1 MQSSLESMKIVAC
14 VWPSELQGTS
24 LGAGAGAVCD
34 LDELIAQIQD
44 EENLIWV
51 VYPLLSQTE
60 LNQPERVD
68 EWTNFYRPLVA
79 LHNRGVSNLVFKA
92 KDSLIDSTQTPLGAV
107 DLSDPLLLKL
117 GSQLFPDA
125 FETQDQ
131 LELLASGL
139 NRDPVFAPTNL
150 EYTSL
155 ELLRLIKAF
164 SCSQSPV
171 QPAVDHV
178 VAAHNL
184 HDSLYKQKSE
194 LMQAQ
199 LSLLQGEFARLN
211 DELNCLR
218 EESLLTAD
226 LIFKAG
232 DRLLKS

>member
-1 MQSSLESMKIVAC
+1 MKIVAC

-24 LGAGAGAVCD
+24 LDVGAGAVYD

-60 LNQPERVD
+60 LNQPERLD
-68 EWTNFYRPLVA
+68 EWINFYRPLVA
-79 LHNRGVSNLVFKA
+79 LYNRGVSNLVFKA
-92 KDSLIDSTQTPLGAV
+92 KDSLLDSTQEALGTA
-107 DLSDPLLLKL
+107 DLFDSLLLKL

-139 NRDPVFAPTNL
+139 NRDPVFTPTNL
-150 EYTSL
+150 EYTSH
-155 ELLRLIKAF
+155 ELLQLIKAL

-171 QPAVDHV
+171 QPAVNNV
-178 VAAHNL
+178 VAAQNL
-184 HDSLYKQKSE
+184 YDSLYKQKSE
-194 LMQAQ
+194 LIQAQ
-199 LSLLQGEFARLN
+199 LSLLQGEFARLY

-218 EESLLTAD
+218 EESLFTAD